1 MERTREEIKIP
12 DMEQI
17 SEQEGYEFVT
27 QLAVRLVYAMEDV
40 ADNINF
46 HIKGKSQEKEK

>member
-27 QLAVRLVYAMEDV
+27 QLAVRLVYAMEDIV
-40 ADNINF
+40 DILMNI
-46 HIKGKSQEKEK
+46 KEKNHDSSRS